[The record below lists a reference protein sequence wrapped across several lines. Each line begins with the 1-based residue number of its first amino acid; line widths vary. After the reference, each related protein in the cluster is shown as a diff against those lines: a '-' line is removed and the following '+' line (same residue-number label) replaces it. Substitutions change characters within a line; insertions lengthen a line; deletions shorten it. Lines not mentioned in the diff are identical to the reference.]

1 MTLIYLWCN
10 RLRPPLCSSAWFKVW
25 AKRGLNF
32 FGLLVII
39 YRRYICQI
47 SGCTI
52 GTLTVIGKLDL
63 NGPAKN
69 LVVGKRCFISS
80 GVHLALHG
88 GISIGDRVVINEC
101 VKILSSSHDTQSE
114 NWLTFSKQ
122 IKIEDYAW
130 IATNAILL
138 PGVTIGR
145 GAVVG
150 AGAVVTKNV
159 PEYAIV
165 AGNPAAKIGM
175 RISSLNFSPVDLCAP
190 FEAWVGS
197 KLRSKQRL
205 F

>member
-1 MTLIYLWCN
+1 MTLRYLWRN
-10 RLRPPLCSSAWFKVW
+10 RLCPPLYSFAWFKAW

-32 FGLLVII
+32 FGLVAII
-39 YRRYICQI
+39 YRRFSYQI

-52 GTLTVIGKLDL
+52 GNLTVIGNLDL

-69 LVVGKRCFISS
+69 LVVGTRCFISS

-88 GISIGDRVVINEC
+88 EISIGNRVVINEC

-114 NWLTFSKQ
+114 SWLTFSK
-122 IKIEDYAW
+122 KITIGDYAW
-130 IATNAILL
+130 IATNAIIL

-159 PEYAIV
+159 PEYTIV
-165 AGNPAAKIGM
+165 AGNPAAKVGM

-190 FEAWVGS
+190 FEAWVG
-197 KLRSKQRL
+197 KTIA
-205 F
+205 